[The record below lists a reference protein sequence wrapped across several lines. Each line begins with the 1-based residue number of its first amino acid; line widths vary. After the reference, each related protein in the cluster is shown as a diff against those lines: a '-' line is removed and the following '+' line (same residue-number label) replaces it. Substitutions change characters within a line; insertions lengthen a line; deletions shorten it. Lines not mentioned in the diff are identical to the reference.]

1 MPNNSYISLYQL
13 PKLTSMN
20 SQDSILLIRNRNL
33 YKIDYNTFI
42 NQITQPTLHS
52 TSITFENQ
60 SNIETNVSCSISYI
74 KLDNPVTYLITP
86 QIRNINVSNE
96 STIEV
101 SDILSEITNGILLSV
116 TVTGLPS
123 SDNIELINLEQIDT
137 NKFQFINAE
146 SSARIIIYPSEEES

>member
-60 SNIETNVSCSISYI
+60 SNIETNVSCSI
-74 KLDNPVTYLITP
+74 
-86 QIRNINVSNE
+86 
-96 STIEV
+96 
-101 SDILSEITNGILLSV
+101 LSEITNGILLSV

-146 SSARIIIYPSEEES
+146 SPARIIIYPSEEES

>member
-20 SQDSILLIRNRNL
+20 SQDSILLIRNR
-33 YKIDYNTFI
+33 

-74 KLDNPVTYLITP
+74 KLDNPITYLITP
-86 QIRNINVSNE
+86 QVRNINVSNE
-96 STIEV
+96 STTEV

-146 SSARIIIYPSEEES
+146 SPARIIIYPSEEES